1 MEQFLKHTPLHT
13 ETHNYVT
20 NIFFFPDVYYI
31 FLLVFCVGLL
41 LLLLQQLNVYSRS
54 LFASDSSMLRLSSTR
69 FPLTIPVIVI
79 LYFWLF
85 FLHLVSV
92 RCLLGRKTG
101 QHTLSTQLRKKFS
114 YYKYTN
120 SPLTS
125 AGIFRLGFN
134 SLAHAYSK
142 MTPSLFFTRCLFY
155 FEKPRVTSCFQ
166 SSVLTDHKATANG
179 L

>member
-20 NIFFFPDVYYI
+20 NIFFPWRLLYFPVSILCRFAAVVAATAERLFEVTVCIGFFHAQTVKHTISTY
-31 FLLVFCVGLL
+31 
-41 LLLLQQLNVYSRS
+41 YSRYRYP
-54 LFASDSSMLRLSSTR
+54 LFST
-69 FPLTIPVIVI
+69 V
-79 LYFWLF
+79 

-134 SLAHAYSK
+134 SLALAYSK

>member
-20 NIFFFPDVYYI
+20 NIFFPDVYYI
-31 FLLVFCVGLL
+31 FLLVSCVGLL

-79 LYFWLF
+79 LYFRLF